1 MSAAGSTPVKATET
15 KSAAAAPGG
24 SNKLSQLFKTDKW
37 NCTGCYAP
45 NNKDDLKCMCCG
57 TFKPGH
63 TEADLPKTESKAA
76 PSGGMFSFGMKTA
89 DASQAKP
96 DAKAPFSFGMKPADA
111 NQAKPDVKAPFSFG
125 TLAKSAIS
133 PAKTTPT
140 TR

>member
-1 MSAAGSTPVKATET
+1 LKGRRGKQELVGSGQH
-15 KSAAAAPGG
+15 SCQ
-24 SNKLSQLFKTDKW
+24 SNRDKISD
-37 NCTGCYAP
+37 CST
-45 NNKDDLKCMCCG
+45 MCCG

-76 PSGGMFSFGMKTA
+76 TSGGMFSFGMKPV

-111 NQAKPDVKAPFSFG
+111 SQAKPDVKAPFSFG